1 LYRLGHTKVNQI
13 TFYKLTSDFP
23 PLVWKH
29 PIENNSKFSFL
40 PNPCSRLMIIFIC
53 AESMSEPLYKNHSI
67 WASTLLLRLLYH
79 HPPKVLLPPL
89 AVMNKFCLPLDH
101 PT

>member
-1 LYRLGHTKVNQI
+1 MQAEKDPKKAAGACLDSIKLDTELYRLGHTKVNQI

-40 PNPCSRLMIIFIC
+40 PNPPVHVS
-53 AESMSEPLYKNHSI
+53 
-67 WASTLLLRLLYH
+67 W
-79 HPPKVLLPPL
+79 
-89 AVMNKFCLPLDH
+89 
-101 PT
+101 